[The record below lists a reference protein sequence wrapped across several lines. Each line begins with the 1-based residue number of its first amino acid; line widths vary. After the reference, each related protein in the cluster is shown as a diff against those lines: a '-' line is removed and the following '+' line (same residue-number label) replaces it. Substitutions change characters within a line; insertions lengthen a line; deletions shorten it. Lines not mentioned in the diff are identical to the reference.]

1 MPKSLATS
9 ETRYGAM
16 RRLVSRGLKS
26 SPHKVLKRILNLRRV
41 GTLTDEMIRL
51 NHAEARVH
59 DVAPA
64 FHPGDFM
71 YWFCCHHPKLTV
83 EEAIRYYFWDGG
95 RSAGNLAS
103 ILGELGLPKMGRR
116 VKLLEFASGYGCV
129 TRHIK
134 KNPDFD

>member
-16 RRLVSRGLKS
+16 RRLVSKGLKS
-26 SPHKVLKRILNLRRV
+26 GPHKVLKRILNLGRA
-41 GTLTDEMIRL
+41 GTLTDDMVRL
-51 NHAEARVH
+51 NHAEARTH
-59 DVAPA
+59 DVDPA
-64 FHPGDFM
+64 IDPGDFM

-95 RSAGNLAS
+95 RSARNLAS
-103 ILGELGLPKMGRR
+103 ILGELGLPTMGRP

-134 KNPDFD
+134 KNPRS